1 MTSKLTLSID
11 KEKVERIKRYS
22 KEKNI
27 SISKILEEHID
38 NITSKNSKE
47 NLDIMKI
54 KGAFGKAPKGFD
66 WKKIK
71 TDNLLK
77 KYAK

>member
-1 MTSKLTLSID
+1 
-11 KEKVERIKRYS
+11 VERIKRYS
-22 KEKNI
+22 KEKGI
-27 SISKILEEHID
+27 SISKIVEEHID
-38 NITSKNSKE
+38 TITSKNSKKK
-47 NLDIMKI
+47 LDITKI
-54 KGAFGKAPKGFD
+54 KGAFGKEPKDFD

>member
-1 MTSKLTLSID
+1 MTTKLTLSID
-11 KEKVERIKRYS
+11 EEKVKKIKQYS
-22 KEKNI
+22 QEKGI
-27 SISKILEEHID
+27 SVSKIVEQHID

-47 NLDIMKI
+47 KLDIMKI

-66 WKKIK
+66 WKKERTEYLI
-71 TDNLLK
+71 K